1 MQAALRDDVLGWDAD
16 DAPTTSRRNKFLIA
30 GAAVVGAGAMAVTPV
45 TVTPTLPDI
54 QVRAVELSAIVDPIT
69 QFERSIAATFDN
81 LELLGTNLS
90 TTSLTAFNQILQG
103 SPALLGD
110 FVEAVTSGAINP
122 LGAFNALA
130 GVFETYAPIISSGNA
145 ASSAA
150 LQTAFENLPTI
161 LQNTVDYLRN
171 GAFVEAFSEVNIW
184 FLVQLLERP
193 FVPLLPTLAL
203 PGDLADALGAD
214 TAGNLLDALFTR
226 GGINGITKAVLA
238 PALTA
243 ILQGA
248 VILDEV
254 RAAFDDGDTAAA
266 LTGLAT
272 LPVAV
277 TNALV
282 NGFVPPFTTR
292 STWPGI
298 LSDGGPIDY
307 FFVDLPRIIGAALTP
322 APTTTLL
329 RAVEAEPTEVTSTE
343 VAPAETAV
351 TLDVSAETAAPVS
364 SPVETA
370 APVADATEIAAP
382 AAEEA
387 TEPAAPVATPVVEET
402 PVAEETPVVEETPAT
417 PVTDG
422 QTEKAATRANPLK
435 ELSDGVNKAVN
446 GTRDTLKKVFGGG
459 STKKSQS
466 TTGDSGAASG
476 SASSSKPAKS
486 SSDSGSTGGGSASE

>member
-1 MQAALRDDVLGWDAD
+1 VHAALRDDAFGWEAE
-16 DAPTTSRRNKFLIA
+16 AASSTSRRNKFLVA

-69 QFERSIAATFDN
+69 QFEQSVDATLNN
-81 LELLGTNLS
+81 LNALGTNLS
-90 TTSLTAFNQILQG
+90 TTSVTALSQILQG

-110 FVEAVTSGAINP
+110 FVEAFASGAINP
-122 LGAFNALA
+122 LGTFNALA
-130 GVFETYAPIISSGNA
+130 GVFETYGPLFETGGA

-150 LQTAFENLPTI
+150 MQTAFENLPTV
-161 LQNTVDYLRN
+161 LQNTFNYLQN
-171 GAFVEAFSEVNIW
+171 GEFVEAFSEVNIW
-184 FLVQLLERP
+184 FLVQFLERP
-193 FVPLLPTLAL
+193 FVPLIPSLGL

-214 TAGNLLDALFTR
+214 TAGNVLDALFTR

-254 RAAFDDGDTAAA
+254 RAAYDDGDTAAA

-277 TNALV
+277 TNAFV
-282 NGFVPPFTTR
+282 NGFVPPFPTR
-292 STWPGI
+292 STWPGV

-329 RAVEAEPTEVTSTE
+329 SAVSQAEPTEVTSTD
-343 VAPAETAV
+343 VTPADAAV
-351 TLDVSAETAAPVS
+351 TLDVTTGTEAAAPVTAAPVEAA
-364 SPVETA
+364 PVVETPAPVEETTPAVETA
-370 APVADATEIAAP
+370 
-382 AAEEA
+382 
-387 TEPAAPVATPVVEET
+387 
-402 PVAEETPVVEETPAT
+402 PVAEEIAPVVEETPAV
-417 PVTDG
+417 PVTDDS
-422 QTEKAATRANPLK
+422 TAKPATRVNPLK
-435 ELSDGVNKAVN
+435 EFSDNVNKAVN
-446 GTRDTLKKVFGGG
+446 GTRDTLKKVFGGH
-459 STKKSQS
+459 TAKK
-466 TTGDSGAASG
+466 TETGTGTDATD
-476 SASSSKPAKS
+476 SKPAKAD
-486 SSDSGSTGGGSASE
+486 SDSGSTGGSDAE

>member
-16 DAPTTSRRNKFLIA
+16 DAPSTSRRNKVLIA
-30 GAAVVGAGAMAVTPV
+30 GAAVLGAGAMAVTPV

-69 QFERSIAATFDN
+69 QFERSIAATFGN

-90 TTSLTAFNQILQG
+90 TTSLTGLSQILQG

-110 FVEAVTSGAINP
+110 FVEAVASGAVNP
-122 LGAFNALA
+122 FGTFNALA
-130 GVFETYAPIISSGNA
+130 EVFETYGPIISSGNA
-145 ASSAA
+145 ASSTA

-161 LQNTVDYLRN
+161 LQNTVNYLQN
-171 GAFVEAFSEVNIW
+171 GEFVEAFSEVNIW

-193 FVPLLPTLAL
+193 FVPLVPTLGL
-203 PGDLADALGAD
+203 PGDIADALGAD
-214 TAGNLLDALFTR
+214 TAGNVLDALFTR

-254 RAAFDDGDTAAA
+254 RAAYDEGDTAAA

-277 TNALV
+277 ANAFV
-282 NGFVPPFTTR
+282 NGFVPPFPTR
-292 STWPGI
+292 STWPGV

-329 RAVEAEPTEVTSTE
+329 RAVTAEPTEVTSTD
-343 VAPAETAV
+343 VAAPDTTV
-351 TLDVSAETAAPVS
+351 TLDVPAGTATPATGTEAAEEGAGTAVITPA
-364 SPVETA
+364 VE
-370 APVADATEIAAP
+370 APVAEPT
-382 AAEEA
+382 AEE
-387 TEPAAPVATPVVEET
+387 TEPVVEET
-402 PVAEETPVVEETPAT
+402 APVVA
-417 PVTDG
+417 PVTDEE
-422 QTEKAATRANPLK
+422 TAKSATRVNPLK
-435 ELSDGVNKAVN
+435 QFNDGVNDALN

-459 STKKSQS
+459 TTKKSE
-466 TTGDSGAASG
+466 TATDTKSG
-476 SASSSKPAKS
+476 SDSASDSAASKPAKPAKADS
-486 SSDSGSTGGGSASE
+486 AGGSDSE

>member
-16 DAPTTSRRNKFLIA
+16 DAPSTSRRNKFLIA

-54 QVRAVELSAIVDPIT
+54 SVRAVELSAIVDPIT

-90 TTSLTAFNQILQG
+90 TTSLTGFSQILQG
-103 SPALLGD
+103 SPELLGD
-110 FVEAVTSGAINP
+110 FVEAVASGAINP
-122 LGAFNALA
+122 LGTFNALA
-130 GVFETYAPIISSGNA
+130 EVFENYGPIISSGNA
-145 ASSAA
+145 AASTA

-171 GAFVEAFSEVNIW
+171 GEFVEAFSEVNIW

-193 FVPLLPTLAL
+193 FVPLVPTLGL
-203 PGDLADALGAD
+203 PGDIADALGAD
-214 TAGNLLDALFTR
+214 TAGNVLDALFTR

-243 ILQGA
+243 VLQGA

-254 RAAFDDGDTAAA
+254 RAAYDEGDTAAV
-266 LTGLAT
+266 LTGLAN

-277 TNALV
+277 TNAFV
-282 NGFVPPFTTR
+282 NGFVPPFPTR
-292 STWPGI
+292 STWPGV

-329 RAVEAEPTEVTSTE
+329 RAVTAEPTEATSTD
-343 VAPAETAV
+343 VAAPDTTVTLDVPAETATGTEAAEAGAGTAVV
-351 TLDVSAETAAPVS
+351 TPA
-364 SPVETA
+364 VE
-370 APVADATEIAAP
+370 APVAEPTAEP
-382 AAEEA
+382 VAEE
-387 TEPAAPVATPVVEET
+387 TEPVVEET
-402 PVAEETPVVEETPAT
+402 APLVA
-417 PVTDG
+417 PVTDEG
-422 QTEKAATRANPLK
+422 TAKGATRVNPLK
-435 ELSDGVNKAVN
+435 EFNDGVHDALN

-459 STKKSQS
+459 AKKSETATD
-466 TTGDSGAASG
+466 TTSG
-476 SASSSKPAKS
+476 SASESASKPAKT
-486 SSDSGSTGGGSASE
+486 DSATGSAKGADSE